1 MPCKNSFAVRGLLPS
16 IRVCH
21 YSATRKVDVPVPG
34 QNSTASLYII
44 LRDLILMLMLIVIP
58 DIFGFEKIL
67 LPACWQNDLTLHR
80 HNCNL

>member
-1 MPCKNSFAVRGLLPS
+1 MQCKNSFTVRGLLPS

-21 YSATRKVDVPVPG
+21 YSATRKVYVPVPG

-44 LRDLILMLMLIVIP
+44 LRDFTLMLMLIVVP